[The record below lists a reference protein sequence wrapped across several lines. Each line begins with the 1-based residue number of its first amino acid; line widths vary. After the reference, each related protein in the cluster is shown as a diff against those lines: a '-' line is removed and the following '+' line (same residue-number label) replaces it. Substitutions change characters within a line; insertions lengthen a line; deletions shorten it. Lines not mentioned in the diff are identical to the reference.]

1 MRPKGPMPQGS
12 EVNLRPRSEK
22 VDVED
27 GGGEVDGDQEVC
39 DVGLPLCGLSA
50 KHGTEAQGPT
60 TV

>member
-1 MRPKGPMPQGS
+1 MPQGS